1 MKNTRLFGTAL
12 RTMDEGNTF
21 NLDVSSSMVS
31 LSNLTFEDEKLPEP
45 INFIENVRLSSNLT
59 TEQIYLLDDKN
70 ALIQKSWAYKT
81 NWLAL
86 YSVVA
91 GAIVAVGFQVAAVAD
106 VGIIQKPNPNDPTH
120 KENFYKKLNH
130 PFLEE
135 ISNSAFKVGG
145 VSYTKKVLETFLKQ
159 VKQYNQL
166 GPVND

>member
-91 GAIVAVGFQVAAVAD
+91 GAVLLRSLKIKRALS
-106 VGIIQKPNPNDPTH
+106 
-120 KENFYKKLNH
+120 ELR
-130 PFLEE
+130 
-135 ISNSAFKVGG
+135 IS
-145 VSYTKKVLETFLKQ
+145 
-159 VKQYNQL
+159 
-166 GPVND
+166 